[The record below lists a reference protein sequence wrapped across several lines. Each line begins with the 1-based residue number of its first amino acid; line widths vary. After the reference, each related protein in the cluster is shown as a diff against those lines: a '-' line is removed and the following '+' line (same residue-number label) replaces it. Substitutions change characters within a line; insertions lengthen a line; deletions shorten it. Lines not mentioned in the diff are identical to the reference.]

1 MEERVYT
8 LQCIDLSIIIIIFLA
23 DQGTNGLRSL
33 LQFMTALDEIPP
45 LGLPQ
50 KIFVEFTE
58 GSQRT
63 FFAETCT
70 FVLRVSTVHKE
81 FREFKEKFLEASQS
95 PTGFACI

>member
-1 MEERVYT
+1 
-8 LQCIDLSIIIIIFLA
+8 
-23 DQGTNGLRSL
+23 
-33 LQFMTALDEIPP
+33 MTALDEIPP

-70 FVLRVSTVHKE
+70 FVLRVPTVHKE
-81 FREFKEKFLEASQS
+81 FREFKEKFLEASQNLQDLPAS
-95 PTGFACI
+95 ESSVFICYQV